1 MPKLVR
7 PSLECAR
14 RLELQVGLVD
24 LFFFREQPAFTTTSQ
39 VGFEQKQR
47 CGLFFEGVAS
57 QTDVFA

>member
-1 MPKLVR
+1 VCTP
-7 PSLECAR
+7 
-14 RLELQVGLVD
+14 LELQVGLVD

-39 VGFEQKQR
+39 VSFEQKQR